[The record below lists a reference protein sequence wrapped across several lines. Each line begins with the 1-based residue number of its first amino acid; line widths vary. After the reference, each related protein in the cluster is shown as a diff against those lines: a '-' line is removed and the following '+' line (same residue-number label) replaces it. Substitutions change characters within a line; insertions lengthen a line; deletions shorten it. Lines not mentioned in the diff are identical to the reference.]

1 MIYYDKCNIKT
12 YPNNISSSTF
22 PRSQFG
28 VITSKICK
36 CEKGVKPD
44 IRNHMNDV
52 VMKMNGYFKILS
64 LSIITLYNVS
74 TLRVITAIICRC
86 KPNSETYTRALFQL
100 FYGGNE

>member
-36 CEKGVKPD
+36 CEKGVKPE
-44 IRNHMNDV
+44 IRHHMNDV

-64 LSIITLYNVS
+64 LLFIILYNVS
-74 TLRVITAIICRC
+74 TLSVITTIICWC
-86 KPNSETYTRALFQL
+86 EPKSEAYTRA
-100 FYGGNE
+100 